1 MEADI
6 FFMAKSKK
14 RLRSNIKNT
23 QQRIVVV
30 SYSYDDVLEFWLA
43 PIGFR
48 NKEVVAI
55 VEGDT
60 LEELHEKVVEE
71 VNGNPLFKGSTV
83 SYGIDN
89 LNTSEVKQTEIA
101 LFFADKNL

>member
-1 MEADI
+1 
-6 FFMAKSKK
+6 MAKSKK

-30 SYSYDDVLEFWLA
+30 SYSYDETFEFWLA

-48 NKEVVAI
+48 NKEVVSI
-55 VEGDT
+55 VEGDS
-60 LEELHEKVVEE
+60 LEELHERVVEE
-71 VNGNPLFKGSTV
+71 LNSNPIFKGSTV

-89 LNTSEVKQTEIA
+89 LNTSEVKRTEIA
-101 LFFADKNL
+101 LFFAEKNI